1 MKAVVQRCSMAKVT
15 VDNSIVGQIGQGLL
29 VFVGAGRDDNRND
42 LEYIADKIIGLR
54 IFSDDTGKMTNSVVD
69 LNASILVVSQFTLF
83 GDVRKGRRPS
93 FDGAMP
99 PDQARP
105 FLDDFVARIRAANIN
120 VQTGQFGADMK
131 VELLNDGPVTILLDS
146 RAK

>member
-93 FDGAMP
+93 FDSAMP